1 MKKIMFKDSV
11 GLTKAVLDGRKTQT
25 RRVAT
30 YEELPDP
37 FDGWLT
43 EGKNAGKRAI
53 GSGEEIKAISHYALN
68 EVVAI
73 AQSYEDTVDEYDNK
87 LMYASVAR
95 IRKLY
100 SRCPGWCNK
109 MFVQSDEMPHR
120 IKITNIRVE
129 KLKNISTLDCL
140 REGIIYT
147 GHGYRYE
154 HKKRYPLST
163 TFYNPFEAFR
173 SLIYVLDRKM
183 WNANPYVWVYDFELV
198 E

>member
-43 EGKNAGKRAI
+43 EGKDAGKRAI
-53 GSGEEIKAISHYALN
+53 GNGEEIKAISHYALN

-73 AQSYEDTVDEYDNK
+73 AQSYEDTVKEYDDRF
-87 LMYASVAR
+87 MYASVAR

-100 SRCPGWCNK
+100 SLSPGWCNK
-109 MFVQSDEMPHR
+109 MFVIPNEMPHR

-129 KLKNISTLDCL
+129 KLKDISTLDCL

-147 GHGYRYE
+147 GYGYRYDN
-154 HKKRYPLST
+154 KKLPTLST
-163 TFYNPFEAFR
+163 IFYNPFEAFR
-173 SLIYVLDRKM
+173 ALICVLDRKM
-183 WNANPYVWVYDFELV
+183 WAANPYVWVYDFELV

>member
-1 MKKIMFKDSV
+1 MFKDSV

-53 GSGEEIKAISHYALN
+53 GSGAEIKAISHYALN

-73 AQSYEDTVDEYDNK
+73 AQSYEDIAREFEAK
-87 LMYASVAR
+87 SMYASAAR
-95 IRKLY
+95 LEQLY
-100 SRCPGWCNK
+100 SRSPGWRNK
-109 MFVQSDEMPHR
+109 MYVQSDEMPHR

-129 KLKNISTLDCL
+129 KLQDISIMDIYK
-140 REGIIYT
+140 EGIAL
-147 GHGYRYE
+147 E
-154 HKKRYPLST
+154 LT
-163 TFYNPFEAFR
+163 THQACKAFVE
-173 SLIYVLDRKM
+173 LLNKIDGKM
-183 WNANPYVWVYDFELV
+183 WAANPYVWVYDFELV

>member
-53 GSGEEIKAISHYALN
+53 GSGAEIKAISHYALN

-73 AQSYEDTVDEYDNK
+73 AQSYEDNAEEYEAK
-87 LMYASVAR
+87 FMYASAAR
-95 IRKLY
+95 IGVHY
-100 SRCPGWCNK
+100 SRCPGWHNK
-109 MFVQSDEMPHR
+109 MYVRADEMPHR
-120 IKITNIRVE
+120 IKITNIRIE
-129 KLKNISTLDCL
+129 KLQDISIMDIYK
-140 REGIIYT
+140 EGIAL
-147 GHGYRYE
+147 E
-154 HKKRYPLST
+154 LT
-163 TFYNPFEAFR
+163 THQACKAFVE
-173 SLIYVLDRKM
+173 LLNKIDRKM
-183 WNANPYVWVYDFELV
+183 WAANPYVWVYDFELID
-198 E
+198 